1 MRQVQ
6 TWIRRIL
13 FSTSGALLAS
23 ALPTAIA
30 ADGLDELQEV
40 VVLARK
46 FEENL
51 QDVPLTI
58 SVIDQTVL
66 REKVVRDL
74 NDIAKLTPGFTFEQG
89 ATTGDFKPNIRGLT
103 AVRGRPNVAIL
114 IDGVDQTTES
124 IGVPGGGLLAGLRFS
139 DICQIEVVKGPQSV
153 LYGRSAFGG
162 AVSYTTCRPDSTNAN
177 GEMQVGVGD
186 FGSYEAG
193 FVTNLPISEVSAVR
207 FTASMVNFDG
217 DWKNPVTGGRLNA
230 RETTSA
236 SAAWQ
241 YEPDESFS
249 VFLRVQHSKDDASQP
264 ARISVAPVDVTNGQ
278 LLTENNGVF
287 APYYTFNARSGT
299 TSLAALFPGGPL
311 LGYFTQSGDMTTT
324 AAARNREIQLSADP
338 RTGSDFAG
346 STVKNTRALLEL
358 TWEREW
364 GSIKSLSAVLQSE
377 QVTSEDFDYTDD
389 RVSSTG
395 LGIYAPLAFPSPGNP
410 FPMLGYTPANPPP
423 TFALSA
429 LRETDGDIDQISQE
443 FVFRSDF
450 TGPLQFQADLLYWR
464 EKTEV
469 VDRSQFWCKE
479 GSSAF
484 FCGVIGAFLPGGSG
498 NPFAPPLTRPVAKDD
513 VRGPAPIVRDQ
524 ESFSLGVG
532 VEYTVSDDIRVGLGG
547 RYFDETY
554 KYEGYPFDQ
563 FPVRTFGGPIPTVV
577 TPTAKVKSSKFV
589 PQLTADWRYSQD
601 SLLFASVAKGFKP
614 GGVDTTGNTGFVDE
628 ISRQFKPENL
638 LAAELGSKNE
648 FLNRRVRLN
657 GAIFYNHYTD
667 QQVPINVQVGA
678 LPQTGTINI
687 GESETYGV
695 ELALDFRATE
705 NLDLGLRYTYTH
717 AEFTD
722 YEVPAGPLSFT
733 AASAPGGSGVITDPA
748 GTIVRP
754 GSISDRSESLL
765 AGYVPESNSLA
776 SGNPNNLGVIFG
788 ATGYRVPRVPENQ
801 LTALIRFGFDMG
813 AARGYVGADAQYQ
826 SKRFL
831 TQYNLYWLPDFTRV
845 NLQAGFDVGAWS
857 VQGYVNNLFDDDTIT
872 NGGTSSL
879 FGFFDLR
886 NNQLPR
892 QGVLIAPDKRLI
904 GIRATYRFGT

>member
-6 TWIRRIL
+6 TWVRGCL
-13 FSTSGALLAS
+13 FSA
-23 ALPTAIA
+23 TAVTA
-30 ADGLDELQEV
+30 ATAAPPSFANDGLDELQEV

-46 FEENL
+46 FEEKL

-66 REKVVRDL
+66 REKVIRDL
-74 NDIAKLTPGFTFEQG
+74 ADVAKLTPGFTFEQG

-124 IGVPGGGLLAGLRFS
+124 IGVPGGSLLAGLRFS

-162 AVSYTTCRPDSTNAN
+162 AVSYTTCRPDSSATS
-177 GEMQVGVGD
+177 GEVQVGFGD
-186 FGSYEAG
+186 FGTHEAG
-193 FVTNLPISEVSAVR
+193 FVANLPLNDTSALRV
-207 FTASMVNFDG
+207 TASNVNFDG
-217 DWKNPVTGGRLNA
+217 DWKNPVTGGKLNA
-230 RETTSA
+230 RETTSV
-236 SAAWQ
+236 SAAFQ
-241 YEPDESFS
+241 YKPSDAFGM
-249 VFLRVQHSKDDASQP
+249 FLRVQRSEDDASQP
-264 ARISVAPVDVTNGQ
+264 ARISVAPVDV
-278 LLTENNGVF
+278 LTGLPLTANNGVY
-287 APYYTFNARSGT
+287 APYYTFNVRNGT
-299 TSLAALFPGGPL
+299 TAIAALFPGGPP
-311 LGYFTQSGDMTTT
+311 LGYFTQSGDMTKT
-324 AAARNREIQLSADP
+324 AAARSRAIQLSPDP
-338 RTGSDFAG
+338 RTGKDFAG
-346 STVKNTRALLEL
+346 SNVENTRALLEL
-358 TWEREW
+358 SWDREW
-364 GSIKSLSAVLQSE
+364 GSFKSLSAILKSKQT
-377 QVTSEDFDYTDD
+377 TSEDFDNTND
-389 RVSSTG
+389 RVSSAG
-395 LGIYAPLAFPSPGNP
+395 LPIYAALAVPSPGNP
-410 FPMLGYTPANPPP
+410 FPQLGYTPANPPP

-429 LRETDGDIDQISQE
+429 LRETDGDIEQISQE

-450 TGPLQFQADLLYWR
+450 SGRIQLQADLLYWR

-498 NPFAPPLTRPVAKDD
+498 NPFAPALTTPVAKEN
-513 VRGPAPIVRDQ
+513 VRGPALMVRDQ
-524 ESFSLGVG
+524 ESFSIGLGL
-532 VEYTVSDDIRVGLGG
+532 EFSLSEAARIGLGG

-563 FPVRTFGGPIPTVV
+563 FPVRTFGGPIPNVA
-577 TPTAKVKSSKFV
+577 TPTARVTSSKFV
-589 PQLTADWRYSQD
+589 PQVTLDWKYADN
-601 SLLFASVAKGFKP
+601 SLLFASAAKGFKP
-614 GGVDTTGNTGFVDE
+614 GGVDTTGNTGFVNE
-628 ISRQFKPENL
+628 VSRIFKPENL
-638 LAAELGSKNE
+638 LAVELGSKNE

-657 GAIFYNHYTD
+657 GAIFYNDYTD
-667 QQVPINVQVGA
+667 QQVPVNVQVGT

-687 GESETYGV
+687 GESETYGA
-695 ELALDFRATE
+695 ELSLDFRATE
-705 NLDLGLRYTYTH
+705 NLDLGLRYTYTR

-722 YEVPAGPLSFT
+722 YEVPAGPLTFT
-733 AASAPGGSGVITDPA
+733 PSAVPGGNGVITDPS

-765 AGYVPESNSLA
+765 AGFVPVNNSLA
-776 SGNPNNLGVIFG
+776 AGNPNNLGVIFG
-788 ATGYRVPRVPENQ
+788 ATGYRVQRVPENQ
-801 LTALIRFGFDMG
+801 FTAIARYGFTVG
-813 AARGYVGADAQYQ
+813 SAKAYVSADAQYQ

-845 NLQAGFDVGAWS
+845 NLQAGFDIGAWS
-857 VQGYVNNLFDDDTIT
+857 VQGYVNNLLDDDTIT

-904 GIRATYRFGT
+904 GVRATYRFGK